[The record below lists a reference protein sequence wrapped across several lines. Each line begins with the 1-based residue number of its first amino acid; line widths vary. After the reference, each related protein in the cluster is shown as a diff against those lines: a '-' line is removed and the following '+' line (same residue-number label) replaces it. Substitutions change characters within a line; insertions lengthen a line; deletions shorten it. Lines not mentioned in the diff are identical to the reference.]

1 MSEISVYF
9 GLGTNLGDRL
19 VNLAQAERRL
29 NTALGACAHSKSGVY
44 ETSAWGFEGED
55 FLNCVLRY
63 DLPCD
68 IFQRPLPRPIQAE
81 SSSCPAASHRNPSS
95 ATSELTDEQALAL
108 LDTVKEIE
116 TEMGRVQNVQ
126 YDAQGRRIYHS
137 RIIDIDILFIGTQH
151 FALPRLSVPH
161 PLMAQ
166 RDFVM
171 IPLNDVAS
179 PELVTAFPEIFGGG
193 SGESVA
199 TSEI

>member
-9 GLGTNLGDRL
+9 GLGTNQGDRRA
-19 VNLAQAERRL
+19 NLAEAERRL
-29 NTALGACAHSKSGVY
+29 NEALGACARAKSSVY
-44 ETSAWGFEGED
+44 ETPAWGFEGED

-81 SSSCPAASHRNPSS
+81 SSESPKLS
-95 ATSELTDEQALAL
+95 DEQALSL

-137 RIIDIDILFIGTQH
+137 RIIDIDILFIGAQR
-151 FALPRLSVPH
+151 FLLPRLSVPH

-171 IPLNDVAS
+171 VPLNDIATR
-179 PELVTAFPEIFGGG
+179 ELVTAFPEIFDGG
-193 SGESVA
+193 SGASVA
-199 TSEI
+199 TS

>member
-9 GLGTNLGDRL
+9 SLGTNLGDRL
-19 VNLAQAERRL
+19 ANLAEAERRL
-29 NTALGACAHSKSGVY
+29 NTALGACARSKSGIY
-44 ETSAWGFEGED
+44 ETPAWGFEGED

-63 DLPCD
+63 DLPRD
-68 IFQRPLPRPIQAE
+68 FFLRPLPRPIQAE
-81 SSSCPAASHRNPSS
+81 SSSSPAAFHHPFSS
-95 ATSELTDEQALAL
+95 EMTEEQALAL

-116 TEMGRVQNVQ
+116 TAMGRVQNVQ

-137 RIIDIDILFIGTQH
+137 RIIDIDILFIGTQR
-151 FALPRLSVPH
+151 FSLPRLSVPH

-171 IPLNDVAS
+171 IPLRDVAT
-179 PELVTAFPEIFGGG
+179 PELVSAFPEIFDVG
-193 SGESVA
+193 SRPSGA

>member
-9 GLGTNLGDRL
+9 SLGTNLGDRL
-19 VNLAQAERRL
+19 ANLAEAERRL
-29 NTALGACAHSKSGVY
+29 NTALGACARSKSGIY
-44 ETSAWGFEGED
+44 ETPAWGFEGED

-63 DLPCD
+63 DLPCEL
-68 IFQRPLPRPIQAE
+68 FLRPLSRPI
-81 SSSCPAASHRNPSS
+81 PHS
-95 ATSELTDEQALAL
+95 ATQLSEHCEFSDQQALAL
-108 LDTVKEIE
+108 LDTVKAIE
-116 TEMGRVQNVQ
+116 TGMGRAENVQ

-137 RIIDIDILFIGTQH
+137 RIIDIDILFIGIQR

-171 IPLNDVAS
+171 TPLRDVAT
-179 PELVTAFPEIFGGG
+179 PELVSAFPEIFDVG
-193 SGESVA
+193 SRPSGA

>member
-9 GLGTNLGDRL
+9 SLGTNLGDRL
-19 VNLAQAERRL
+19 ANLAEAERRL
-29 NTALGACAHSKSGVY
+29 NTALGACAQSKSGIY
-44 ETSAWGFEGED
+44 ETPAWGFEGED

-63 DLPCD
+63 DLSRD
-68 IFQRPLPRPIQAE
+68 IFLRPLPRPIQAE
-81 SSSCPAASHRNPSS
+81 SSSSPAVFHHPSS
-95 ATSELTDEQALAL
+95 LEMTEGQALAL

-116 TEMGRVQNVQ
+116 TAMGRVQNVQ

-137 RIIDIDILFIGTQH
+137 RIIDIDILFIGTQR

-171 IPLNDVAS
+171 MPLYDVAT
-179 PELVTAFPEIFGGG
+179 PGLLMAFPEIFKTN
-193 SGESVA
+193 SSA
-199 TSEI
+199 SEI